1 MLQSLELLGFKSFAE
16 KTRLDFSKGITAIVG
31 PNGSGKSNLV
41 DAIKWV
47 LGEQSAKSLRGLEM
61 ADVIFGGSSSR
72 KAVSFAEVSLSFENS
87 ARRFDLDASQVTI
100 TRRVYRDGQGEYL
113 LNGKSSRLKDLRK
126 LYAESD
132 AGNKAISVIEQGRVD
147 AIVLANGPELR
158 SILEDA
164 AGTSKH
170 RTKLDDAQKRL
181 LTIEQS
187 FQLLDQELRQ
197 KAKLRDQ
204 AEREVVRRTRHA
216 EFGKHITELE
226 QYLGQI
232 EARDAQNKLLT
243 EQLALTQLEL
253 LTNADREQLS
263 LIQVDREQ
271 AQQKLDSL
279 EARLTDARIRLGVLE
294 NRLRDNRQEQAER
307 GEGHQFEHQQRQ
319 TMRKLLLHQQAVLQS
334 QYASERSRT
343 EYNQAE
349 NRRHETDRRI
359 ITAWAEIDALI
370 EELLREQ
377 VLRPVAVVDAAAVSP
392 FDHLRT
398 ARGMDY
404 TRNQTQLRSQYLD
417 CRRRIQVGSQEIIE
431 FLDLRQALAS
441 ACDEADSSLRIA
453 TMQRDDLQV
462 QFVQSQ
468 RERIAFELRTLQQQD
483 RHAVDLAEFE
493 RVSSETKRWAEQR
506 QQARERGQHTEQ
518 ESQRLTTQLAHATA
532 RLATLRERVKML
544 NLQVAHF
551 ADPVELMDI
560 ETPCPIHGKQPC
572 ECEVLDVAAIRK
584 SGLQLLDKSRTELRH
599 LGNINQE
606 LCESLESTAGRC
618 TELTVQLKD
627 ATDARESLRGLVSDL
642 MQQCEVQY
650 SQFLGSVREH
660 FIPLYQQLFSGGQ
673 AEIRTTT
680 DPHTGQSFPQIYCCP
695 PGKELKSMAILSGGE
710 RTLSA
715 IALLLAI
722 FRSRPTAFCLL
733 DEVDAALDEANT
745 ARLAAALTECF
756 VSTQFLIITHKR
768 RVMAIAN
775 QLYGVTMQESGVSKV
790 LSMRLDDASEE
801 N

>member
-16 KTRLDFSKGITAIVG
+16 KTRLDFSTGITAIVG

-72 KAVSFAEVSLSFENS
+72 KAVSFAEVSLSFDNS
-87 ARRFDLDASQVTI
+87 ARRFDLDASHVTI

-181 LTIEQS
+181 LTVEQS

-197 KAKLRDQ
+197 KNKLRDQ
-204 AEREVVRRTRHA
+204 AEREATRRTRHA
-216 EFGKHITELE
+216 ELGRHTTELE
-226 QYLGQI
+226 HYLSQI
-232 EARDAQNKLLT
+232 EARDAQSKLHS
-243 EQLALTQLEL
+243 EQLALVQLEQQGN
-253 LTNADREQLS
+253 TDREQLAQ
-263 LIQVDREQ
+263 LQAEREQ

-279 EARLTDARIRLGVLE
+279 DARLTDARIRLGVLE
-294 NRLRDNRQEQAER
+294 NRLRANRQEQTER
-307 GEGHQFEHQQRQ
+307 GDGQELEQQQRQ
-319 TMRKLLLHQQAVLQS
+319 ITRKFLIHQQAVLEAQK
-334 QYASERSRT
+334 ASERCRA

-349 NRRHETDRRI
+349 SRRHETDRRI

-370 EELLREQ
+370 EELLRDQ
-377 VLRPVAVVDAAAVSP
+377 VLRPVAVLEAAAVSP

-398 ARGMDY
+398 SRGPEHV
-404 TRNQTQLRSQYLD
+404 RNQIQLRSQYLD
-417 CRRRIQVGSQEIIE
+417 GRRRIQVGSQEVIE
-431 FLDLRQALAS
+431 FLERRQVLAS
-441 ACDEADSSLRIA
+441 ACEEAESAIRIA
-453 TMQRDDLQV
+453 IIQRDDV
-462 QFVQSQ
+462 HSQFVQIR
-468 RERIAFELRTLQQQD
+468 RERTAFDLWKLQQQD
-483 RHAVDLAEFE
+483 RFAVDLAEFE
-493 RVSSETKRWAEQR
+493 RVSGETNRWAEQR
-506 QQARERGQHTEQ
+506 RQARERSQRTEQ
-518 ESQRLTTQLAHATA
+518 ESQRLTTQLAHASA
-532 RLATLRERVKML
+532 RLATLRERVNVL
-544 NLQVAHF
+544 NQQVGGF
-551 ADPVELMDI
+551 AGPVESMGID
-560 ETPCPIHGKQPC
+560 TPCPIHGERPC

-584 SGLQLLDKSRTELRH
+584 TGLQLLDRIRTELRH

-606 LCESLESTAGRC
+606 LCESLESTARRC

-627 ATDARESLRGLVSDL
+627 ATDARDLLRGLVSDL

-673 AEIRTTT
+673 AEIRTIT
-680 DPHTGQSFPQIYCCP
+680 DPQTGQSFPQIFCCP

-722 FRSRPTAFCLL
+722 FRTRPTAFCLL

-790 LSMRLDDASEE
+790 LSMRLGDENEE

>member
-16 KTRLDFSKGITAIVG
+16 KTRLDFSTGITAIVG

-72 KAVSFAEVSLSFENS
+72 KAVSFAEVSLSFDNS
-87 ARRFDLDASQVTI
+87 ARRFDLDSPHVTI

-113 LNGKSSRLKDLRK
+113 LNGKASRLKDLRK

-158 SILEDA
+158 NILEDA

-181 LTIEQS
+181 LTVEQS

-197 KAKLRDQ
+197 KSKLRDQ
-204 AEREVVRRTRHA
+204 AEREAARRSHHA
-216 EFGKHITELE
+216 ELNKHVTELE
-226 QYLGQI
+226 QYLRQI
-232 EARDAQNKLLT
+232 ELRDAQSKLQF
-243 EQLALTQLEL
+243 EQLALAQLEQQ
-253 LTNADREQLS
+253 TNTDREQLS
-263 LIQVDREQ
+263 QLQTEREQ

-294 NRLRDNRQEQAER
+294 NRLRAIRQEQAER
-307 GEGHQFEHQQRQ
+307 GDGQQLEHNQRQ
-319 TMRKLLLHQQAVLQS
+319 ITRKLLHHQQAVLQA
-334 QYASERSRT
+334 QEASERSRT

-370 EELLREQ
+370 EEILREQ
-377 VLRPVAVVDAAAVSP
+377 VLRPVAVVEAAAVSP
-392 FDHLRT
+392 FDHMRST
-398 ARGMDY
+398 RGFDHN
-404 TRNQTQLRSQYLD
+404 RNQSQLRSQYLD
-417 CRRRIQVGSQEIIE
+417 CRKRIQVGSQEIIE
-431 FLDLRQALAS
+431 FLERRQALAS
-441 ACDEADSSLRIA
+441 ACEEAESALRIA
-453 TMQRDDLQV
+453 IIHRDDV
-462 QFVQSQ
+462 QAQFLQSQ
-468 RERIAFELRTLQQQD
+468 RERLSFDLRQLQQQD
-483 RHAVDLAEFE
+483 RHAVDLAELE
-493 RVSSETKRWAEQR
+493 RVSQETKRWTEQR
-506 QQARERGQHTEQ
+506 RQSRERGQRTEQ
-518 ESQRLTTQLAHATA
+518 ESQRLTTQLAHASA
-532 RLATLRERVKML
+532 KLFTLRERVNVL
-544 NLQVAHF
+544 NQQVGHIEG
-551 ADPVELMDI
+551 PVEMMDI
-560 ETPCPIHGKQPC
+560 DTPCPIHGARPC
-572 ECEVLDVAAIRK
+572 ECEILDVAAIRK
-584 SGLQLLDKSRTELRH
+584 TGSELLEKSRTMLRH
-599 LGNINQE
+599 LGIINHE
-606 LCESLESTAGRC
+606 LCESLESTTRRC
-618 TELTVQLKD
+618 TELAVQLKD
-627 ATDARESLRGLVSDL
+627 ATDARDSLRRLVSDL
-642 MQQCEVQY
+642 IQQCEMQY
-650 SQFLGSVREH
+650 NQFLGSVREY
-660 FIPLYQQLFSGGQ
+660 FVPLYQQLFSGGQ

-680 DPHTGQSFPQIYCCP
+680 DQQTGQSYPQIYCCP

-790 LSMRLDDASEE
+790 LSMRLGDDEE
-801 N
+801 QT